1 MKENKTVFKIQEII
15 IFILTAAVS
24 GVAAWLYGNNIYEM
38 VRIVILIM
46 IAAGSLFFVI
56 EISKERKL
64 FVYDNEENFHRFTGF
79 YLFFLVAS
87 VALPLLPEGG
97 WPFLVIY
104 ISLMLFSNQLIG
116 MCAGSTLLLL
126 TIMLSGSEHTDVFVI
141 YFLCGI
147 VGGILFSYLNESFKV
162 GLPLLISLMMQFLG
176 LCIHEVLLVN
186 ESLHIRM
193 FIVPVGNVLVCLILL
208 LIILRYFSFSV
219 IYKTRDLYMD
229 INDPE
234 CPLLVKLKEYSKEEY
249 YHAIHTAYLC
259 DRIAKKLDFDDAAA
273 KAGGYYHKIGLLKG
287 ENNWENAKQILEE
300 YQYPETVNEILKEY
314 LDKDERIVLKETV
327 VLVMADTV
335 ISSISYLFSK
345 DSAAKIDYEKL
356 VQAIFKKKTEGGLF
370 NSSKISIGEL
380 EEMKKILTE
389 EKLYYDFLR

>member
-1 MKENKTVFKIQEII
+1 MKENNILFRVQETVILLFTEIV
-15 IFILTAAVS
+15 A
-24 GVAAWLYGNNIYEM
+24 GVAAWLYGKDIYET
-38 VRIVILIM
+38 VRIVLLII
-46 IAAGSLFFVI
+46 IASGSIFFVI
-56 EISKERKL
+56 EISKTRQL
-64 FVYDNEENFHRFTGF
+64 LLYDNEENFHRFTWF

-97 WPFLVIY
+97 WPYLVIF
-104 ISLMLFSNQLIG
+104 ICLMLFSNQLIG
-116 MCAGSTLLLL
+116 MCAGSTLLLI
-126 TIMLSGSEHTDVFVI
+126 TIMLSGSEHTDIFVI

-147 VGGILFSYLNESFKV
+147 VGGVLFSYLNESFKV
-162 GLPLLISLMMQFLG
+162 GLPLLISLLMQFLG
-176 LCIHEVLLVN
+176 LCIHEILMVN
-186 ESLHIRM
+186 DSLHIQM
-193 FIVPVGNVLVCLILL
+193 FIIPVGNILICLILL

-259 DRIAKKLDFDDAAA
+259 DRIAKKLGFDDAAA
-273 KAGGYYHKIGLLKG
+273 KAGGYHHKIGILKG
-287 ENNWENAKQILEE
+287 ENNWENTRQILEE
-300 YQYPETVNEILKEY
+300 YQYPETVNDILKEY

-327 VLVMADTV
+327 VLLMADTV

-356 VQAIFKKKTEGGLF
+356 IHAIFKKKTEGGLL
-370 NSSKISIGEL
+370 NSSNISIGEL